1 MKNPWKLIFILIN
14 FRRSEE
20 ITVQDNETVHAKVKK
35 TFYDESN
42 GTFYDE
48 SNGTFDDD
56 SNGTLYDELN
66 GTFYAELIKAS
77 ENLTMF
83 DYEIGYFKD
92 RQTEVRNTLEG

>member
-1 MKNPWKLIFILIN
+1 MNGTLF
-14 FRRSEE
+14 
-20 ITVQDNETVHAKVKK
+20 
-35 TFYDESN
+35 DESN

-48 SNGTFDDD
+48 SNGTF
-56 SNGTLYDELN
+56 YEELN

-83 DYEIGYFKD
+83 DYEIDYFKD

>member
-35 TFYDESN
+35 KFYDES
-42 GTFYDE
+42 
-48 SNGTFDDD
+48 
-56 SNGTLYDELN
+56 N

-92 RQTEVRNTLEG
+92 RQTEVGSTLEG

>member
-48 SNGTFDDD
+48 SNGTF
-56 SNGTLYDELN
+56 
-66 GTFYAELIKAS
+66 YAELIKAS

-92 RQTEVRNTLEG
+92 RQTEVGNTLEG